1 MLVHSWNFSVKTR
14 AAEKVQFLDDQ
25 LRRVQDDF
33 TTCDDNM
40 LQVQARQSAKTELMA
55 LSRKKAAFQNQL
67 DELYHMKL
75 KAQLE
80 ADWTQSRDED
90 TFKVV
95 DEPNLP
101 EQPIASNRR
110 LILLVGILVGFV
122 PVLIANSFKA
132 PAGKR

>member
-25 LRRVQDDF
+25 LRRVQDDL

-122 PVLIANSFKA
+122 LVLIANPFKA
-132 PAGKR
+132 LARKR